1 MSGEYVFRRPACAE
15 KGGCCFKCVNGLCP
29 FGYDPV
35 EDCFP
40 YMTSVQKILFAELF
54 ELRAKFAKK

>member
-1 MSGEYVFRRPACAE
+1 MLETFRKPACVE
-15 KGGCCFKCVNGLCP
+15 CGCSFKCVNGLCP

-40 YMTSVQKILFAELF
+40 YMTEEQRELF
-54 ELRAKFAKK
+54 KELVILRSFAVRV